1 MQESCKAKIG
11 HTFNGQTGIVT
22 DFFANRDLFKLIC
35 MYNLRNFFLIRLTC
49 IPLSF
54 EFPLLN
60 GYLRLCPCIDMIR
73 QTYYDEVLL
82 DDAKSQ

>member
-22 DFFANRDLFKLIC
+22 QIFSQTETYSNLSTCTIC
-35 MYNLRNFFLIRLTC
+35 AIVLIRLTC

-54 EFPLLN
+54 EFSLLN

-82 DDAKSQ
+82 DDAKRQ

>member
-22 DFFANRDLFKLIC
+22 QIFSQTETYSNLSTCTIC
-35 MYNLRNFFLIRLTC
+35 ATVLIRLTC
-49 IPLSF
+49 ISLSF
-54 EFPLLN
+54 VFSLLN

>member
-35 MYNLRNFFLIRLTC
+35 MYNLRNSFDTSDLHFFV
-49 IPLSF
+49 F
-54 EFPLLN
+54 H
-60 GYLRLCPCIDMIR
+60 Y
-73 QTYYDEVLL
+73 
-82 DDAKSQ
+82 